1 MGGGGRGR
9 LGNKGCDLGAK
20 GGDLGAKV
28 AIVGLFV
35 IDFLGGIGELAEF
48 VGLGG

>member
-1 MGGGGRGR
+1 MGGCGRGR
-9 LGNKGCDLGAK
+9 LGDKGRDLGTK

-35 IDFLGGIGELAEF
+35 VDFLGGFGELAEF

>member
-1 MGGGGRGR
+1 MGDKRG
-9 LGNKGCDLGAK
+9 DLGTE

-35 IDFLGGIGELAEF
+35 VDLLGGIGELAEF
-48 VGLGG
+48 VGLGR